1 MEVFLELSAPPCGIF
16 ELSGPPFLSAG
27 HPLDVR
33 WTEAVHPLDLVG
45 SRNNL
50 RTTRGPRGLVLE
62 HVVVPSGL
70 RLQAEVQRK
79 GAKGKSEALSGTRR
93 GIHNALWSSLIAP
106 K

>member
-1 MEVFLELSAPPCGIF
+1 MEVFLELSAPPCDIF

-70 RLQAEVQRK
+70 RLQAE
-79 GAKGKSEALSGTRR
+79 GGKGKSEALPGTRR